1 MRVGGWWKLPTLSKV
16 KGSPEGPTGKVYL
29 MAALL
34 ASGQIFP
41 WRWVWPAHLCVH
53 HSCPKSSELE
63 MPKRP
68 GWKVKE
74 RAKQLW
80 YELLYREAQRD
91 KQLGNFWPTV
101 SKTPRLSVPQATR
114 KWISPTSTWIQENL
128 NILFW
133 LPEPSF
139 PFTQS
144 WSTWE
149 SKQPFAGMSQPIS
162 HLLENA
168 STRGS
173 TVFSPLPRGDL
184 NEGGHWKRKGGPL
197 PL

>member
-1 MRVGGWWKLPTLSKV
+1 MVETVPTLSEV

-41 WRWVWPAHLCVH
+41 WCWVWPAHLCVH
-53 HSCPKSSELE
+53 HSCPKSSEVE
-63 MPKRP
+63 MPKPP

-80 YELLYREAQRD
+80 CELLYREAQRD

-114 KWISPTSTWIQENL
+114 KWIPQTSTWIQENL

-149 SKQPFAGMSQPIS
+149 SNSP
-162 HLLENA
+162 LLKCHSPSATSYKMHRQEEA
-168 STRGS
+168 
-173 TVFSPLPRGDL
+173 VFSPLPRGGL